1 MKYRKRKYKYQ
12 LVEPH
17 VTQTGIFGYD
27 FDTIYFSLTPDGVLT
42 GKTLYA
48 WDGCSGPTVDDED
61 RRVEELNNDTSRTA
75 VPGLDHDMKYQ
86 ALRLG
91 LLPLELKTIID
102 REFHDAL
109 IDRGFNPLRADIWH
123 MGVHFGGGSSCV
135 PGTDN
140 DDIMEAF

>member
-1 MKYRKRKYKYQ
+1 VKYRKRKYKYQ

-17 VTQTGIFGYD
+17 VTQTGIRGYA
-27 FDTIYFSLTPDGVLT
+27 FDTIYFSLTPEGVMT

-61 RRVEELNNDTSRTA
+61 RKVADGSEKMSRTA
-75 VPGLDHDMKYQ
+75 VPGLNHDMKYQ

-91 LLPLELKTIID
+91 LLPLEFKPLID
-102 REFHDAL
+102 REFHDDL
-109 IDRGFNPLRADIWH
+109 IERRFNPVRADIWH

-140 DDIMEAF
+140 DDIMEAL